1 MTTQHQTTAEFAHD
15 LQTGL
20 ARRSVPEFEQLP
32 IIGMA
37 ASLALHIR
45 GLGEI
50 DYAVMKPV
58 ADYYFDIPSMV
69 LPQVLTVMAEVG
81 HIRLLTEGKSIRKI
95 IPMVPH
101 FTSVYEGLGGY
112 VSSITLTEHEQLSVA
127 ILRELSQKAEKRD
140 ALFNRLGADTRAFS
154 RVETITQAGGLVVP
168 KRARGQDVLV
178 CPTYFADNLDA
189 LASLAA
195 AGSAKKIEKIIS
207 IVKSTQGWPLSI
219 ILKTGEVNGTKLD
232 ASELALLQSLVAD
245 GILKPPTIKNVAT
258 GTIEHFIFT
267 PKPGKARL
275 DGANRIIFERSMAL
289 AAAVRKG
296 QLLPNAYPIKYP
308 VALLRKLRD
317 EKSIGATTEAA
328 FQYQNLVSL
337 SVGRLDKV
345 GTSRYK
351 LSLIDTPENVQVV
364 DGAIALF
371 SGGAPFDANFS
382 EEARIALQKDE
393 AYMHSIVGA
402 AHLRAIERPELD
414 EAGKAEVEQLLLD
427 LR

>member
-1 MTTQHQTTAEFAHD
+1 MMTKNQATAEFAHD
-15 LQTGL
+15 IQTGL
-20 ARRSVPEFEQLP
+20 ARHSVPEFEQLP

-50 DYAVMKPV
+50 DYTVMKPV
-58 ADYYFDIPSMV
+58 ADYYFDIPTMV
-69 LPQVLTVMAEVG
+69 LPQVLSVMEEVR
-81 HIRLLTEGKSIRKI
+81 HVSLVTEGKTIKKV

-101 FTSVYEGLGGY
+101 FTSVYKGLGDY
-112 VSSITLTEHEQLSVA
+112 VGTIALTEHEQLSVA
-127 ILRELSQKAEKRD
+127 ILHELSQKAEKRD
-140 ALFNRLGADTRAFS
+140 ALLTRLGADTRAFS
-154 RVETITQAGGLVVP
+154 RVESITKAGGLVVP
-168 KRARGQDVLV
+168 KRARGHDILV
-178 CPTYFADNLDA
+178 SPTYFADNLDA
-189 LASLAA
+189 LANLAA
-195 AGSAKKIEKIIS
+195 AGGAKKIEKVLGII
-207 IVKSTQGWPLSI
+207 KATQGWPLSI

-232 ASELALLQSLVAD
+232 PTELALLQSLVAD

-258 GTIEHFIFT
+258 GALEHFIFT
-267 PKPGKARL
+267 PKPGKVRL
-275 DGANRIIFERSMAL
+275 DGANRTIFERSMAL

-308 VALLRKLRD
+308 TALLRKLRD
-317 EKSIGATTEAA
+317 EKQIGATTEAA

-345 GTSRYK
+345 SGNRYR
-351 LSLIDTPENVQVV
+351 LSLIDTPENIQAV

-371 SGGAPFDANFS
+371 SGGAAFDAGYS
-382 EEARIALQKDE
+382 DDARIALQKDE

-402 AHLRAIERPELD
+402 AHLRAIKRPELD